1 MLQIDFLSTY
11 DMYHS
16 LCPNRMSVWCI
27 FLNKIFKIIVEP
39 CNKQGPTIKIFL
51 PQSSQFTG
59 FPVER
64 ALQLKAE

>member
-1 MLQIDFLSTY
+1 MICTTAYVQTECQCDAF
-11 DMYHS
+11 
-16 LCPNRMSVWCI
+16 
-27 FLNKIFKIIVEP
+27 FKIFKIIVEP